1 MIPRQLLNYPEQLAK
16 RLSDMEREMDKL
28 KREMKYVNNSGG
40 GGGGTPSSEVGDGA
54 LTLRRNGTA
63 IGSFTA
69 NQDFNTTVDI
79 SVPTKTSELTND
91 SDYVRSTSLALVA
104 TSGSYNDL
112 SNKPTIPVIPTNISA
127 FTNDVGYLTSIAWND
142 VTSKPTF
149 AAVATSGDYD
159 DLSNKPTIPAAQ
171 VQADWAQ
178 YDPDAVDFIKNKPQI
193 QPLDFY
199 PVGSIYMSVN
209 NTNPGTLFGG
219 TWEQIQDKFLLAA
232 GTTYSGG
239 STGGAA
245 SINLE
250 HSHTVNS
257 HNHSLPAN
265 TGNHTLTVD
274 EMPSHYHAVNTCYYQ
289 IGQNTSNAKIA
300 STTYNSYW
308 NNNPNDGQKS
318 IQNAGGSQAHSHP
331 IGGNT
336 GNATPGTNSQLSASQ
351 SILPP
356 YLTVYVWKRTA

>member
-127 FTNDVGYLTSIAWND
+127 FTNDVGYLTSVAWND
-142 VTSKPTF
+142 VTNKPTF

-159 DLSNKPTIPAAQ
+159 DLCNKPTIPAAQ

-232 GTTYSGG
+232 GSTYSGG

-245 SINLE
+245 SINLA

-265 TGNHTLTVD
+265 TGSHTLTSS
-274 EMPSHYHAVNTCYYQ
+274 EMPSHHHMT
-289 IGQNTSNAKIA
+289 GQTYSGWKLSGSGNGPAGLYTGYGLTDA
-300 STTYNSYW
+300 TT
-308 NNNPNDGQKS
+308 DT
-318 IQNAGGSQAHSHP
+318 GGGGGHSHS

-336 GNATPGTNSQLSASQ
+336 GDATPGTNSQLSSSQ